1 MKREKNFYYLLIT
14 IIFVITYIVS
24 YLLSVRTIKFG
35 AILATANVIIYPLT
49 YFISTLYYERYGKEK
64 FSLLLDFAIISLIFT
79 GILVTVSSLLPV
91 YNGPDGLNALFNID
105 FRILFAS
112 LMSFY
117 LGQYINYKIYCL
129 LDYKKW
135 FNFLVSAT
143 IGITLDSLF
152 FVLLGYLGYAS
163 FKDILILFS
172 GQYAI
177 SVGIIIIYA
186 LVFYNI
192 INNVKDVV
200 EELHEDEKEIITDR
214 IFDEEYEKEA
224 KQSTETKKTT
234 RKKSST
240 TKKTTKKTTNK
251 NKAS

>member
-14 IIFVITYIVS
+14 IFFVITYIVS
-24 YLLSVRTIKFG
+24 YLLSVRTIEFG
-35 AILATANVIIYPLT
+35 AVLATANVLIYPLT
-49 YFISTLYYERYGKEK
+49 YFIATLYYEKYGKEK
-64 FSLLLDFAIISLIFT
+64 FTLLLDFAIISLIFT

-91 YNGPDGLNALFNID
+91 HNNPDGLNALFNID

-117 LGQYINYKIYCL
+117 LGQYINFKIYCL

-186 LVFYNI
+186 LIFYNI
-192 INNVKDVV
+192 VDNVKNVV
-200 EELHEDEKEIITDR
+200 KEIQEEDKEIITDK
-214 IFDEEYEKEA
+214 IFDEEYKQEE

-234 RKKSST
+234 RKKTS
-240 TKKTTKKTTNK
+240 TKKTTKKE
-251 NKAS
+251 